1 MQYYLAVDLGA
12 SSGKMLLGS
21 VDNGKIILEEVHRF
35 DNNLVEKNGHLC
47 WETDKLYANIVQGL
61 KSCKKIG
68 KIPATMGIDTWGVDF
83 VLLDS
88 SFNMLGNSVAYRDS
102 HTEKMDA
109 IVEKYLTIQQ
119 LYERTGIQKQPFNTI
134 YQLMAVKQENPE
146 HLEKAEYFLMVPEY
160 LNFLLTGKCQ
170 NEYTNATT
178 TGLVSAKDKTWD
190 IELIKMLGLPEKL
203 FRPLAAPGTEVGT
216 LKEDIQKQVGFNCT
230 VVLPATHDTGSAFL
244 AVPAQDDNAITIS
257 SGTWSLL
264 GVENEYPITT
274 EKSRLLNF
282 TNEGGYNYR
291 FRYLKNIMGLWMIQS
306 VRRNL
311 DKKYSFAELEQMARE
326 SAAFPS
332 YVDVNDY
339 AFLAPKNMID
349 AVKDICRKTGQR
361 VPETIGEVVQCV
373 YTSLSK
379 SYAESIKNMEQITGK
394 KYTRIHIVGGGSK
407 DGYLNA
413 LTAKETGLPVFA
425 GPGEGTALGNLMAQ
439 MIRAGEFSDLFDAR
453 AAIRKS
459 FDIIEINP

>member
-1 MQYYLAVDLGA
+1 
-12 SSGKMLLGS
+12 
-21 VDNGKIILEEVHRF
+21 
-35 DNNLVEKNGHLC
+35 
-47 WETDKLYANIVQGL
+47 
-61 KSCKKIG
+61 
-68 KIPATMGIDTWGVDF
+68 
-83 VLLDS
+83 
-88 SFNMLGNSVAYRDS
+88 
-102 HTEKMDA
+102 
-109 IVEKYLTIQQ
+109 
-119 LYERTGIQKQPFNTI
+119 
-134 YQLMAVKQENPE
+134 
-146 HLEKAEYFLMVPEY
+146 MVPEY

-203 FRPLAAPGTEVGT
+203 FRPLSGPGTEVGT

-257 SGTWSLL
+257 SGTWSLI

-339 AFLAPKNMID
+339 AFLAPKYD
-349 AVKDICRKTGQR
+349 RRG
-361 VPETIGEVVQCV
+361 
-373 YTSLSK
+373 
-379 SYAESIKNMEQITGK
+379 
-394 KYTRIHIVGGGSK
+394 
-407 DGYLNA
+407 
-413 LTAKETGLPVFA
+413 
-425 GPGEGTALGNLMAQ
+425 
-439 MIRAGEFSDLFDAR
+439 
-453 AAIRKS
+453 
-459 FDIIEINP
+459 